1 MLVQSTD
8 EVSDFVELEDRYNY
22 KEIKMVLT
30 TGEIVEWLWLQH
42 LNMTI
47 QGLLKTKK
55 KGEFS
60 LIGSLYLLIARIYE
74 M

>member
-1 MLVQSTD
+1 MLVQRIYG
-8 EVSDFVELEDRYNY
+8 VSDFVELEDRYNY

-30 TGEIVEWLWLQH
+30 TGEIAEWLWLQY
-42 LNMTI
+42 LKMTI
-47 QGLLKTKK
+47 QGLLNTKK

-60 LIGSLYLLIARIYE
+60 LIGGHGRIYE

>member
-1 MLVQSTD
+1 MLVQSID

-42 LNMTI
+42 LKMTI

>member
-1 MLVQSTD
+1 MLVQSID

-30 TGEIVEWLWLQH
+30 TGEIVEWLWLQY
-42 LNMTI
+42 LKMTI

-74 M
+74 R